1 LNVGGIRHDVW
12 SNDGQAPRCV
22 GGWMDVYSVCFSG
35 GTASRQKG
43 FRGCIRSLQLNGVPL
58 DLEER
63 AEITPGVRPGCPGHC
78 SSYGSLCQNQGR
90 CVERASGFHC
100 DCGLS
105 AHTGAFC
112 HTELKSKC
120 YSNLF
125 LKCLTLPSPDSEDLD
140 PDLSRLASL
149 GFSGCLSVV
158 RFNSISPLKAALLHP
173 DSSPVTISGPLL
185 QSSCGSSA
193 AANPYAAENTH
204 HLSDQSG
211 SVGSGQPLVN
221 AMRTDS
227 ALIGGVIAVV
237 IFVVVTVLAITARFL
252 YRRKETYRNQEV
264 KGVKQEDSQDFH
276 FNNQTDP
283 QNVSSENP
291 KEYFI

>member
-1 LNVGGIRHDVW
+1 MHRVLCFDTAITEAGARPIDQNPREDFNLT
-12 SNDGQAPRCV
+12 SDGEFN
-22 GGWMDVYSVCFSG
+22 GM
-35 GTASRQKG
+35 K
-43 FRGCIRSLQLNGVPL
+43 SLVL
-58 DLEER
+58 
-63 AEITPGVRPGCPGHC
+63 
-78 SSYGSLCQNQGR
+78 GR
-90 CVERASGFHC
+90 VH
-100 DCGLS
+100 
-105 AHTGAFC
+105 
-112 HTELKSKC
+112 
-120 YSNLF
+120 
-125 LKCLTLPSPDSEDLD
+125 DSEDLD

-237 IFVVVTVLAITARFL
+237 IFVIVSILAITARFL